1 MDESTLE
8 VPQKATTVGEPW
20 IKYREARERTY
31 GVIPEKQEEISL
43 KKEPWIKYR
52 DSRIEFLANKAAK
65 AIKKPVQDFQDS
77 MQFSSVFNSL
87 IQAESGGRHYNES
100 GGLITSPVGAR
111 GITQIMPET
120 AKAPGYGVTP
130 LRNDSEEEYLRFGRD
145 YLRAMVNRF
154 DGDYRKAIA
163 SYNAG
168 AGNVDKAVREANRK
182 GGDWVDYL
190 PKKSETIPYMD
201 KILGTSGG
209 RYGKEG

>member
-1 MDESTLE
+1 MKEESTPVE
-8 VPQKATTVGEPW
+8 PQKADTVGDKGSPW
-20 IKYREARERTY
+20 EMFKRASPVQEVAEVSSTKAKNPWDMFRE
-31 GVIPEKQEEISL
+31 
-43 KKEPWIKYR
+43 
-52 DSRIEFLANKAAK
+52 SRVGFIAEKAAK
-65 AIKKPVQDFQDS
+65 KVQKAHKDIGFERV
-77 MQFSSVFNSL
+77 FSGL
-87 IQAESGGRHYNES
+87 IQAESGGRHYDES

-130 LRNDSEEEYLRFGRD
+130 LRDDSEEEYLRFGRD
-145 YLRAMVNRF
+145 YLQAMVNRF

-201 KILGTSGG
+201 KVLGTSGG
-209 RYGKEG
+209 RYGTEIMD